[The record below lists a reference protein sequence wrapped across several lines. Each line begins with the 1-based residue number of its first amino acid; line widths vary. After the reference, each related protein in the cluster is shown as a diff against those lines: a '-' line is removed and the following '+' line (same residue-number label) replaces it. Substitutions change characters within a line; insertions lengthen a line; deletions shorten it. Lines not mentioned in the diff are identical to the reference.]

1 MKTFSLMFNAP
12 YPLRYGY
19 HKIMATSK
27 KPSVKKP
34 AAPKL
39 RAVVATRTKTGK
51 MVPVGGMVSASEVN
65 DVEWRLK
72 AGILVRE
79 GDGNGGG

>member
-1 MKTFSLMFNAP
+1 MTA
-12 YPLRYGY
+12 
-19 HKIMATSK
+19 K
-27 KPSVKKP
+27 KSSAKKP

-39 RAVVATRTKTGK
+39 RAVVATQTKTGK
-51 MVPVGGMVSASEVN
+51 MVPVGGLVSEKEIN

-79 GDGNGGG
+79 GAGDGGG